1 MNKTTDRTSVWIGVL
16 ALSAAL
22 LVAANYAFRPSP
34 ANALVTFK
42 DRDFQMVTARTQGQG
57 DTLYV
62 MDNRT
67 GKIAVYSYDPATRD
81 VRPRVFGD
89 IATLF
94 AAPAR

>member
-1 MNKTTDRTSVWIGVL
+1 
-16 ALSAAL
+16 
-22 LVAANYAFRPSP
+22 
-34 ANALVTFK
+34 
-42 DRDFQMVTARTQGQG
+42 
-57 DTLYV
+57 

-94 AAPAR
+94 TPAPTEKLAADELADAR